1 MFVRYKIK
9 RFIRFYYFYNFL
21 LFIILSFKIRLPHI
35 SRYSETV
42 GIPVFQRK
50 TTAAQ
55 GVNSLVKK
63 YMYLKYI
70 YFMRSMLLIH
80 LHMYVL
86 NKNIMQF

>member
-1 MFVRYKIK
+1 MTFSGHK
-9 RFIRFYYFYNFL
+9 N
-21 LFIILSFKIRLPHI
+21 LSFKIRLPHI
-35 SRYSETV
+35 YKTM
-42 GIPVFQRK
+42 GIPVFLRK

-70 YFMRSMLLIH
+70 YFMLSMLLIH

-86 NKNIMQF
+86 YVIKISCNFSFGMLY